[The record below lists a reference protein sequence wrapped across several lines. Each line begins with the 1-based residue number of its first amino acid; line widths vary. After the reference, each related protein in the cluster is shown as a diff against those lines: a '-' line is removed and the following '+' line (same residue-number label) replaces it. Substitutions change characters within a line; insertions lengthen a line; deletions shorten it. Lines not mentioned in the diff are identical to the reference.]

1 MKNRFECYSDSALRS
16 FSKDELIK
24 YIRLLQENLKTI
36 FIQYE
41 RVVEANAMMS
51 ECIEEKMEE
60 IQKELFKKWEDDE
73 KD

>member
-1 MKNRFECYSDSALRS
+1 MKNRFEQYSYSTLKS
-16 FSKDELIK
+16 FNKEQLIE